1 MIMNERK
8 KFLFDNRL
16 SMFLQ
21 KLHLLRTD
29 IVPIVNYSWPLAFG
43 DVENNCKAIV
53 SRGWWPFNRNILLD
67 DLICANMTEE
77 TLVWEK
83 TCGYFTKKMLQK
95 LHSAE
100 MVENNRSVLVCSKD
114 KSQLSRTYL
123 NFENG
128 LTAQYLSNT
137 ILSSADRQN
146 ARARNQKLKE
156 DGTTAVERM
165 GKINRKLTAD

>member
-29 IVPIVNYSWPLAFG
+29 IVPIVNYSWPFTFG
-43 DVENNCKAIV
+43 DVDNNCKAIV
-53 SRGWWPFNRNILLD
+53 SRGWWPFNRNLLLD

-77 TLVWEK
+77 MLVWET
-83 TCGYFTKKMLQK
+83 TCGYFTKTMLQK
-95 LHSAE
+95 LHSVE
-100 MVENNRSVLVCSKD
+100 MVEDNERILLCSRD
-114 KSQLSRTYL
+114 KSKLSRTNL
-123 NFENG
+123 SFENG
-128 LTAQYLSNT
+128 LTAQYVSNT

-146 ARARNQKLKE
+146 ARARNQKL
-156 DGTTAVERM
+156 
-165 GKINRKLTAD
+165 